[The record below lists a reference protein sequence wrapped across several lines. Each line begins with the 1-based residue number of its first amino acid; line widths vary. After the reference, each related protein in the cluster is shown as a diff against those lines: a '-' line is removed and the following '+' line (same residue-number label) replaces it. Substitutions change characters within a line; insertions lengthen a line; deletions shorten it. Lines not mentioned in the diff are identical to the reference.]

1 MGRQILYG
9 VIAAVVVLTVFGL
22 GGSPYNRVGPGPAIR
37 VGSPEGGG
45 VTTGR

>member
-22 GGSPYNRVGPGPAIR
+22 GGSPYNRVGPGPR
-37 VGSPEGGG
+37 SGSEAPRAGP
-45 VTTGR
+45 GRS